1 MKLRLLFLLLFPL
14 FAYSQPK
21 RSLAVRKLYDQAVTQ
36 YNAGNQAES
45 LRLFEECVAAD
56 STYTEAYL
64 NISYITFDQNNFVKA
79 LVNAK
84 KALKYNQFQAPIFIQ
99 TGKCF
104 YYLEEYDSAAYFLN
118 KGISFGAKAE
128 SDYLYLAKCMAYQGE
143 YRDATFY
150 FGKALEINPNNGV
163 AYNERGSAYFQ
174 LGEYELAKA
183 DFEKALALNPQS
195 TGALANM
202 ANVSL
207 ALGDNET
214 ALTYINKGI
223 ETATGDQKIQLLIL
237 KGNYYKTI
245 GEFENAS
252 LAYEEAFQLDNQNAV
267 ILNNQ
272 ASIMIELEN
281 YQGAFEKCNEALD
294 LQPEMMEAYFNRGIA
309 NEMLRNVEAA
319 CMDWEQAFI
328 LGSSIAEEYLNSPV
342 CNE

>member
-1 MKLRLLFLLLFPL
+1 MKLRLLLLLLFPL

-21 RSLAVRKLYDQAVTQ
+21 RSLAVRKLYDQAIEQ

-45 LRLFEECVAAD
+45 LRLFEQCIASD
-56 STYTEAYL
+56 STFTEAYL
-64 NISYITFDQNNFVKA
+64 NISYITFDQNNYVKA
-79 LVNAK
+79 LVNVK

-104 YYLEEYDSAAYFLN
+104 YYLEEYDSAAYFLS

-128 SDYLYLAKCMAYQGE
+128 TDFLYLAKCMVYQDE

-150 FGKALEINPNNGV
+150 FGKALEINPNNAV
-163 AYNERGSAYFQ
+163 AYNERGNAYFQ

-183 DFEKALALNPQS
+183 DFEKALTLNPQS
-195 TGALANM
+195 TSALTNM

-207 ALGDNET
+207 ALGDHET
-214 ALTYINKGI
+214 AITYIDKGL
-223 ETATGDQKIQLLIL
+223 ETATGEEKVQLLIL

-252 LAYEEAFQLDNQNAV
+252 VTYEEAYQLDNQNAV
-267 ILNNQ
+267 VLNNQ
-272 ASIMIELEN
+272 ASVMIELED
-281 YQGAFEKCNEALD
+281 YEGAFAKCNEALEI
-294 LQPEMMEAYFNRGIA
+294 QPEMMEAYFNRGIA

>member
-1 MKLRLLFLLLFPL
+1 M
-14 FAYSQPK
+14 
-21 RSLAVRKLYDQAVTQ
+21 AVRKLYEQAMEQ
-36 YNAGNQAES
+36 YSLGNQTES
-45 LRLFEECVAAD
+45 LKLFEQCVAED
-56 STYTEAYL
+56 STYSEAYL
-64 NISYITFDQNNFVKA
+64 NISYITFDQKNYIKA

-104 YYLEEYDSAAYFLN
+104 YHLEEYDSSVYFLS
-118 KGISFGAKAE
+118 KGISFGANAE
-128 SDYLYLAKCMAYQGE
+128 TDYLYLAKSLSYQGE

-150 FGKALEINPNNGV
+150 FGKALEINPANAV
-163 AYNERGSAYFQ
+163 AYNERGSAYFE
-174 LGEYELAKA
+174 LGEYDLAKA
-183 DFEKALALNPQS
+183 DFEKALSLNPQS
-195 TGALANM
+195 ISAIANM

-223 ETATGDQKIQLLIL
+223 EGATGEQKIQLLIM
-237 KGNYYKTI
+237 KGNYYKSI
-245 GEFENAS
+245 GDFQNAG
-252 LAYEEAFQLDNQNAV
+252 LAYDEAFALDNQNAV

-272 ASIMIELEN
+272 ASVLIELED
-281 YQGAFEKCNEALD
+281 YQGAFEKCNQALD

-328 LGSSIAEEYLNSPV
+328 LGSSVAEEYLNSPV